1 MTNMQGKMWYTLI
14 KMSGEDVARAF
25 TNFFG
30 NQILSEEFY
39 QFLVDEGY
47 MESDDEEW
55 EPEEFDSDYHPG
67 WHLRYEEDE
76 SEDEE

>member
-1 MTNMQGKMWYTLI
+1 MTDMQEKMWDTLVE
-14 KMSGEDVARAF
+14 MSGEDVAKAF

-30 NQILSEEFY
+30 NQLLSEDFH

-47 MESDDEEW
+47 I
-55 EPEEFDSDYHPG
+55 
-67 WHLRYEEDE
+67 E

>member
-1 MTNMQGKMWYTLI
+1 MTDMQEKMWDTLV

-30 NQILSEEFY
+30 NQLLSEDFH

-47 MESDDEEW
+47 I
-55 EPEEFDSDYHPG
+55 
-67 WHLRYEEDE
+67 E